1 MSVGLARALKH
12 PTVLLIGAAL
22 LGTAVLGGGLWYK
35 LHKTDPAVADAAPL
49 TTTPDNPLFNQPRP
63 DFTLADLEGRSRT
76 VKEWDGKVVAVNFW
90 ATWCPPCKREIPSFN
105 ALQRELGPAGL
116 QFVGV
121 AVDDPGAVANYVK
134 DTVVGYPV
142 LIGDE
147 NKTIAV
153 AEQYGNA
160 TGVLPYTVIIDRK
173 GRIAYVQYGELPEDL
188 AREVIKALL

>member
-1 MSVGLARALKH
+1 MSAGLARAVKH
-12 PTVLLIGAAL
+12 PVTLLIGAAL

-35 LHKTDPAVADAAPL
+35 LHTTDPPVADTAPL
-49 TTTPDNPLFNQPRP
+49 ATTPDNSLVNQPRP
-63 DFTLADLEGRSRT
+63 DFTLADLNGQSRT
-76 VKEWDGKVVAVNFW
+76 IKEWDGKVIAVNFW

-105 ALQRELGPAGL
+105 TLQRELGAQGL

-121 AVDDPGAVANYVK
+121 AIDDPGAVASYVK
-134 DTVVGYPV
+134 NAVIGYPV

-147 NKTIAV
+147 SHTIAV

-160 TGVLPYTVIIDRK
+160 TGVLPYTVIIDRN

-188 AREVIKALL
+188 AREIIKALL

>member
-1 MSVGLARALKH
+1 MSVEFTRAVRH
-12 PTVLLIGAAL
+12 PAVLLIGAAL
-22 LGTAVLGGGLWYK
+22 VGTAVLGGGLWYK
-35 LHKTDPAVADAAPL
+35 LNKIDPAVAETAPL
-49 TTTPDNPLFNQPRP
+49 TTTPDNPLLNQPRP
-63 DFTLADLEGRSRT
+63 DFTLADLDGRSRT

-105 ALQRELGPAGL
+105 ALQRELGPQGL

-121 AVDDPGAVANYVK
+121 AIDDPGAVAGYVK
-134 DTVVGYPV
+134 NAVIGYPV

-147 NKTIAV
+147 SHTIAV

-160 TGVLPYTVIIDRK
+160 TGVLPYTVIIDRN

-188 AREVIKALL
+188 ARQVIKALL

>member
-1 MSVGLARALKH
+1 MGLSRALKH
-12 PTVLLIGAAL
+12 PAVLLTGAAL

-35 LHKTDPAVADAAPL
+35 LQKPVTAVADLASQ
-49 TTTPDNPLFNQPRP
+49 TTTPDHPLFNQPRP
-63 DFTLADLEGRSRT
+63 DFTLADLGGQARA

-90 ATWCPPCKREIPSFN
+90 ATWCPPCKREIPAFN
-105 ALQRELGPAGL
+105 TLQRELGPSGL

-134 DTVVGYPV
+134 DTVIGYPV
-142 LIGDE
+142 LVGDE
-147 NKTIAV
+147 GNTIAV

-160 TGVLPYTVIIDRK
+160 TGILPYTVIIDRK

-188 AREVIKALL
+188 AREVIKSLL